1 MKSPMTLLVV
11 MALFSGCAG
20 AAAGAVANAAINTA
34 VAATAS
40 GVRRANG
47 DCFTPCNPGTSCN
60 RATGLCDPLPCGGRC
75 NFDEKCELTAVGDK
89 CVNTKSLPPLT
100 P

>member
-1 MKSPMTLLVV
+1 MKFPVLVMMLTL
-11 MALFSGCAG
+11 SGCAG

-60 RATGLCDPLPCGGRC
+60 HGTGLCDPLPCGGRC

-89 CVNTKSLPPLT
+89 CVNTKSLPPIT